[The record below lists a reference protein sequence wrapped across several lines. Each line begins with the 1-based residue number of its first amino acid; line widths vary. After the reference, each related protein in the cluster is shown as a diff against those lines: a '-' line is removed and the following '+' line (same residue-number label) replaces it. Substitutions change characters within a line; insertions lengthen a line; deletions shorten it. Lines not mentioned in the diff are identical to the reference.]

1 MNYICSRQETKKMEK
16 QTDQFVEETLQKALS
31 AAHAMGKLD
40 QEQTDRIVR
49 AIYEVGF
56 NNRWKLAEMAHME
69 TGIGIV
75 RDKMIKNI
83 IATRFVYRDII
94 GQKTVGIIN
103 EDPENQVIEI
113 ARPMGPIF
121 AVTPVTN
128 PTSTALFKILIA
140 MKSRNPIIIYPHGA
154 AKKCTTEA
162 ARLCYEAALGA
173 GAPENCIQWI
183 PRVTRDQ
190 VIHFM
195 SHKRIAL
202 VLATGSVSLV
212 RASYSS
218 GNPAIGVGPGNV
230 PVYIG
235 KSADVEFAVDQILLS
250 KLFDNGT
257 ICASEQAVV
266 VSRYN
271 ADAVREE
278 FKRRGAYFLSSEEID
293 KVGKIAFNKAQR
305 SMSPEVIGKPA
316 TFIAELAGI
325 TVPET
330 TTLLIAEMEKHQVGI
345 EWPLSLEILAPIL
358 AFYEVPSFEEGIA
371 MCRKINEHGGL
382 GHTVSIFSNDDA
394 KIRYFAHSLNAGR
407 IVVNT
412 PSSQG
417 ALGGLYNSLTPS
429 LTLACGS
436 GGKNFTTDNISVKHL
451 LNIQRIAYRKISFC
465 AEHQEDSA
473 FCCDQNLSVHEIEE
487 KCAKHREEKYP
498 TILPPQ

>member
-1 MNYICSRQETKKMEK
+1 MDTKQDPFIEK
-16 QTDQFVEETLQKALS
+16 ILGNALN

-40 QEQTDRIVR
+40 QQQTDKIVR
-49 AIYEVGF
+49 SIYETGF
-56 NNRWKLAEMAHME
+56 NHRLDLAEMAFQE
-69 TGIGIV
+69 TGVGNV
-75 RDKMIKNI
+75 HDKMIKNI
-83 IATRFVYRDII
+83 IATRFVYRDISH
-94 GQKTVGIIN
+94 QKTVGIIN
-103 EDPENQVIEI
+103 EDIGNQIIEI

-121 AVTPVTN
+121 AITPVTN

-154 AKKCTTEA
+154 ARKCTSEA
-162 ARLCYEAALGA
+162 ARLCYEAALHT

-183 PRVTRDQ
+183 PRITREQ
-190 VIHFM
+190 VLNLM
-195 SHKRIAL
+195 SHKRMAL

-212 RASYSS
+212 KAAYTS

-235 KSADVEFAVDQILLS
+235 KSADVKFAVEQILLS
-250 KLFDNGT
+250 KMFDNGT

-271 ADAVREE
+271 AFQVKEE
-278 FKRRGAYFLSSEEID
+278 FTRQGAYFLSQEEIE

-316 TFIAELAGI
+316 TA
-325 TVPET
+325 
-330 TTLLIAEMEKHQVGI
+330 IAEMAGIQIPEGTRCLIAPMENSQVGI
-345 EWPLSLEILAPIL
+345 DWPLSLEILAPIL
-358 AFYEVPSFEEGIA
+358 AFYEVSGFEEGIA
-371 MCRKINEHGGL
+371 QCRKINEHGGL
-382 GHTVSIFSNDDA
+382 GHTVSIFSNDDE
-394 KIRYFAHSLNAGR
+394 KIRYFAQSLNAGR

-417 ALGGLYNSLTPS
+417 ALGGLYNGLTPS

-436 GGKNFTTDNISVKHL
+436 GGKNFTTDNISVRHL

-465 AEHQEDSA
+465 AEHQAGNA
-473 FCCDQNLSVHEIEE
+473 FCCDQHLNIDEIDK
-487 KCAKHREEKYP
+487 KCLKNKN
-498 TILPPQ
+498 